1 MTERVDMEKIYR
13 QYKQTIMLPPTE
25 VKPEEEPSFLE
36 QYQETISKPLA
47 EITKASPEAYKESVP
62 QMISGSGKGTVSGIG
77 GLPGEA
83 VGLASGILN
92 MIAPVDYKGEEHDP
106 NKSVGERF
114 EEGYN
119 AVPFKISDINDGLT
133 QAGWKTDELGDLF
146 TGVAEFV
153 SPFAATTKG
162 LKTGAEVIKK
172 GAKAIKNKG
181 KSK

>member
-1 MTERVDMEKIYR
+1 
-13 QYKQTIMLPPTE
+13 
-25 VKPEEEPSFLE
+25 
-36 QYQETISKPLA
+36 
-47 EITKASPEAYKESVP
+47 
-62 QMISGSGKGTVSGIG
+62 
-77 GLPGEA
+77 
-83 VGLASGILN
+83 